1 MRRQTQLAK
10 LIEASE
16 DKIRY
21 DTQVK
26 KVLANEAILAWIL
39 KTCTEEFAS
48 CSLHEIR
55 KCIGV
60 PEISRKA
67 VHQNE
72 PDAPLDSDRQI
83 ESVGTEDGSLGEQ
96 TVFYDIRFHA
106 CAPGKAR
113 PIHLIINIEA
123 QKDSAPGYP
132 LENRATYYCCRL
144 ISAQYGTVFHKS
156 EYGNIRKVYSIWLC
170 SDPARKQAN
179 SIKKMAMDETILY
192 GSIDASN
199 YKADLFQ
206 VMIINLGNPDEAAEN
221 PILHLMNVL
230 LAVDLEA
237 KEKQRVMEKE
247 FHIAMTAELESEV
260 SELCNLSQG
269 VYDKGVKAG
278 ISQGINQGMSL
289 GISQG
294 IRATV
299 AILQRYQYQDAEIM
313 EQIMQEYHLTP
324 EEARQYVSVPDSV

>member
-156 EYGNIRKVYSIWLC
+156 EYGNIRKVYSI
-170 SDPARKQAN
+170 
-179 SIKKMAMDETILY
+179 
-192 GSIDASN
+192 
-199 YKADLFQ
+199 
-206 VMIINLGNPDEAAEN
+206 
-221 PILHLMNVL
+221 
-230 LAVDLEA
+230 
-237 KEKQRVMEKE
+237 
-247 FHIAMTAELESEV
+247 
-260 SELCNLSQG
+260 
-269 VYDKGVKAG
+269 
-278 ISQGINQGMSL
+278 
-289 GISQG
+289 
-294 IRATV
+294 
-299 AILQRYQYQDAEIM
+299 
-313 EQIMQEYHLTP
+313 
-324 EEARQYVSVPDSV
+324 

>member
-83 ESVGTEDGSLGEQ
+83 ESIGTEDGSLGEQ

-106 CAPGKAR
+106 CAPGDR
-113 PIHLIINIEA
+113 PCCGGRAGVSRHGKGAGAEGNSQTNMGRAEGESSIYAEC
-123 QKDSAPGYP
+123 QYP
-132 LENRATYYCCRL
+132 D
-144 ISAQYGTVFHKS
+144 Q
-156 EYGNIRKVYSIWLC
+156 
-170 SDPARKQAN
+170 
-179 SIKKMAMDETILY
+179 
-192 GSIDASN
+192 
-199 YKADLFQ
+199 
-206 VMIINLGNPDEAAEN
+206 
-221 PILHLMNVL
+221 
-230 LAVDLEA
+230 
-237 KEKQRVMEKE
+237 
-247 FHIAMTAELESEV
+247 
-260 SELCNLSQG
+260 
-269 VYDKGVKAG
+269 AG
-278 ISQGINQGMSL
+278 IFCLQHELLLLLLQG
-289 GISQG
+289 
-294 IRATV
+294 R
-299 AILQRYQYQDAEIM
+299 R
-313 EQIMQEYHLTP
+313 P
-324 EEARQYVSVPDSV
+324 EPGVRV

>member
-269 VYDKGVKAG
+269 VYEKGVKEG
-278 ISQGINQGMSL
+278 FGQGLSQGIS
-289 GISQG
+289 SS
-294 IRATV
+294 V
-299 AILQRYQYQDAEIM
+299 AILRRCRYQDGEIV
-313 EQIMQEYHLTP
+313 EQIMQEYQLTQN
-324 EEARQYVSVPDSV
+324 EAEQYVLASKSI